1 MTELSP
7 LIRLRGTRPS
17 LTSDYPIAP
26 LAFTFISPLDISQS
40 PRLLPQQSIPN
51 SRTSSSPILSHQIPK
66 QLQQFQDVLLF
77 DPADGVLSLRRLSL
91 DKHLVREQ
99 GLGMAAAA
107 ASVQALGVT
116 SISLPRMGG
125 AGRHARSPSRSGSS
139 GVVDPPV
146 AQLVAKESNVAT
158 WHLQR
163 RTDWVE
169 IKQRIF
175 NPDIKPSQPGLGG
188 EYVLFNLSLIKRELF
203 NHLLSWLAEAELTTC
218 SSSQHILPRSL
229 YLSHQFSFHTLGE
242 DYHALIRRHQ
252 FDICG
257 EEIKVRKQ
265 VEINAYPSGGPGNNT
280 SAAAFV
286 EGYSAPR
293 DIRRN
298 ISSSFD
304 EPIASAISGSYD
316 NSNLPA
322 ILPMYPNGI
331 PSGKPKSFR
340 NSIPIRTM
348 AGIGDGVTEGFGRI
362 RREMH
367 KVRSPPL
374 LPRADSSMSGP
385 VPLEFD
391 EEDEDFLVRDVQ
403 DDDGSLKVP
412 TSTRHRDDASTSRGT
427 SREGGTSAESTSS
440 LGLDTP
446 ADASIIHHHHH
457 LPLVDDM
464 SDVVGTVD
472 EEIWSSSAW
481 DQQDASAI
489 DEAEQFDNISAVGYV
504 DDELQGRPPTTVKP
518 VSSLNRKGRQK
529 RK

>member
-1 MTELSP
+1 MGVGSSNL
-7 LIRLRGTRPS
+7 RLRS
-17 LTSDYPIAP
+17 LWPRKVSLQRGICREGRIGSKLNSAYSTLI
-26 LAFTFISPLDISQS
+26 FNISQGQAES
-40 PRLLPQQSIPN
+40 TFFLIFLKRHS
-51 SRTSSSPILSHQIPK
+51 STSFSH
-66 QLQQFQDVLLF
+66 
-77 DPADGVLSLRRLSL
+77 
-91 DKHLVREQ
+91 
-99 GLGMAAAA
+99 
-107 ASVQALGVT
+107 
-116 SISLPRMGG
+116 
-125 AGRHARSPSRSGSS
+125 
-139 GVVDPPV
+139 
-146 AQLVAKESNVAT
+146 
-158 WHLQR
+158 
-163 RTDWVE
+163 
-169 IKQRIF
+169 
-175 NPDIKPSQPGLGG
+175 
-188 EYVLFNLSLIKRELF
+188 
-203 NHLLSWLAEAELTTC
+203 SWLAEAELTTC
-218 SSSQHILPRSL
+218 SNSQHILPRSI

-265 VEINAYPSGGPGNNT
+265 VEISAYSSGGPGNSS

-286 EGYSAPR
+286 EGFSAPR

-304 EPIASAISGSYD
+304 EPIASAISGSFD

-322 ILPMYPNGI
+322 ILPMYPNGM

-348 AGIGDGVTEGFGRI
+348 AGIGDGVTEGIGRI

-374 LPRADSSMSGP
+374 LPRSDSSMSGP

-403 DDDGSLKVP
+403 DDGSLKVP
-412 TSTRHRDDASTSRGT
+412 PTIRHRDEISISRGT
-427 SREGGTSAESTSS
+427 SREGGASVESTSS

-446 ADASIIHHHHH
+446 ADASIIHHHRH
-457 LPLVDDM
+457 LPLVDDDM

-472 EEIWSSSAW
+472 EEIWGSSAW

-489 DEAEQFDNISAVGYV
+489 DEAEQFDNISTVGYM
-504 DDELQGRPPTTVKP
+504 DDEEIQTRPPTSTVVP
-518 VSSLNRKGRQK
+518 VLTSNRKGRQK